1 MNNNIGEGRQNG
13 MLQESSGHSEL
24 SYDDEETGRGT
35 TTNHKRSIS
44 QKFKSTN
51 KTTLWNA
58 I

>member
-1 MNNNIGEGRQNG
+1 MNNNIGELRQNG

-51 KTTLWNA
+51 KTTL
-58 I
+58 